1 MGQADDPSNELK
13 LLAACAAATYGG
25 ASNARVHDLAE
36 SITDWPRFVLLADRH
51 QIPAHAHVSLRA
63 AGVSLPLAMAE
74 ALARRTAR
82 LRRRALKV
90 IAEAAQVIATLR
102 RADIP
107 AMVLKGPALAKMAF
121 DDPTIRRATDLDVI
135 VDPAA
140 MPAARAALI
149 ARGYVQ
155 TNPAAP
161 DLADPA
167 LLARY
172 LVYRKDITLER
183 SGGIGVELHCRLTNN
198 PHLLDPAGLWQG
210 RCEVE
215 AAPGVSLPAASG
227 DALIRY
233 LCVHGAINL
242 WDSVKWLADV
252 AALLHGRS
260 AAELADFVAA
270 ARECGLDR
278 PVGQALLLLDWLEMA
293 TLAPELRRA
302 LLRDRATAMLFR
314 LAQTALAGPRATEA
328 NALRYA
334 LPLATTL
341 LWRTG
346 WRSRGAGVWL
356 LLVDADRVI
365 ARGGTRFASL
375 LTLADRPILALRRLL
390 RR

>member
-1 MGQADDPSNELK
+1 MFL
-13 LLAACAAATYGG
+13 CA
-25 ASNARVHDLAE
+25 
-36 SITDWPRFVLLADRH
+36 P
-51 QIPAHAHVSLRA
+51 
-63 AGVSLPLAMAE
+63 AGVALPVAMAE

-107 AMVLKGPALAKMAF
+107 AMVLKGPALAKLAF

-135 VDPAA
+135 VDCAA

-155 TNPAAP
+155 TNPASP
-161 DLADPA
+161 NLDDPA
-167 LLARY
+167 LLCRY
-172 LVYRKDITLER
+172 LVDRKDITLER
-183 SGGIGVELHCRLTNN
+183 PGGIGV
-198 PHLLDPAGLWQG
+198 
-210 RCEVE
+210 
-215 AAPGVSLPAASG
+215 SLPTASG

-233 LCVHGAINL
+233 LCVHGAIDL
-242 WDSVKWLADV
+242 WDSVKLLARV

-260 AAELADFVAA
+260 AAEMTAFVAA

-278 PVGQALLLLDWLEMA
+278 PVAQALLLLDWLETA
-293 TLAPELRRA
+293 ALAPELRRA

-314 LAQTALAGPRATEA
+314 LARTALTRPRALEA

-346 WRSRGAGVWL
+346 WRSHGAGVWL
-356 LLVDADRVI
+356 LLVDADQVM
-365 ARGGTRFASL
+365 ARGGTRFAGL
-375 LTLADRPILALRRLL
+375 LTLAERPIVAVRRLL